1 MVLDPEYGRVFSK
14 QTLSPTP
21 GQRRAISTL
30 FQLFKIPVTP
40 ALGTTKNRVSGE
52 DIWWIER
59 RIVHIIVIIVIRLK
73 SIEKDC
79 DKLDN

>member
-1 MVLDPEYGRVFSK
+1 M
-14 QTLSPTP
+14 
-21 GQRRAISTL
+21 

-79 DKLDN
+79 DKLGN

>member
-1 MVLDPEYGRVFSK
+1 MVLDPENGRVFSK

-21 GQRRAISTL
+21 GRRRVISTL

-52 DIWWIER
+52 HVWWIER
-59 RIVHIIVIIVIRLK
+59 RIVHIIVIRLK
-73 SIEKDC
+73 SIEKNC
-79 DKLDN
+79 DKLGN

>member
-14 QTLSPTP
+14 QTLTPTP
-21 GQRRAISTL
+21 GRRRAISTL

-79 DKLDN
+79 DKLGN